1 MRDEKM
7 RNALDPSPCDL
18 RPSSLELSGVTCSF
32 PSRVSGKAS
41 YTAISDVDLRVGEGE
56 FVAVVGPTGCGKS
69 TLLNVAAGLLRPSA
83 GRVVAFGDA
92 LEAINTHAGYMF
104 QSDALMPWRT
114 ALANVAVGL
123 EFRGVAG
130 DEANRRAGD
139 WLRRVGLSAHVH
151 KYPHELSGGMRKR
164 VALAQMLIL
173 DPKLLLMDEPFS
185 ALDVQT
191 RSLMENELLNL
202 WSQDRK
208 SVVFVT
214 HDLEEAISLSD
225 RVVLMSAGP
234 ASHPIGEFGI
244 DLPRPRD
251 VAEIRMTPRF
261 LDIHRMIW
269 NALRDEVQKAHTQ
282 ELASP

>member
-1 MRDEKM
+1 MHK
-7 RNALDPSPCDL
+7 ALDLPSLAP

-32 PSRVSGKAS
+32 PSRFSGAAP
-41 YTAISDVDLRVGEGE
+41 YTAISGVDLRVGEGE

-83 GRVVAFGDA
+83 GSVVAFGTA
-92 LEAINTHAGYMF
+92 LDAINAHAGYLF

-114 ALANVAVGL
+114 ALSNVAAGL
-123 EFRGVAG
+123 EFRQVAAE
-130 DEANRRAGD
+130 EANRRANI
-139 WLRRVGLSAHVH
+139 WLRRVGLSAHGH

-164 VALAQMLIL
+164 VSLAQMLIL

-191 RSLMENELLNL
+191 RSLMENELLDL

-234 ASHPIGEFGI
+234 ASRPIGQFGI

-261 LDIHRMIW
+261 LELHRRIW
-269 NALRDEVQKAHTQ
+269 NALRDEVQKAHAQ
-282 ELASP
+282 SLV